1 MDERWGLAFSGLP
14 RLSALPPAHS
24 NSLHSV
30 RSPLADIKGLSCGHC
45 AGALMAA
52 PPLFPGAACGVFPA
66 AHGRCWIYPRAV
78 SWRCVRCSPLQQQSQ
93 GLVTGCRE
101 RLTAWEAPSR
111 VALLGAA
118 VWYLVLRQVG
128 VLESPKP
135 WEDAQLL
142 NSYTWSARRCAACML
157 SHGGRCLGRN
167 VAPNLLWWLPAGSGP
182 TMGMAVVYI
191 TQGLQNKL
199 EGLENPPAVVIAP
212 SC

>member
-1 MDERWGLAFSGLP
+1 M
-14 RLSALPPAHS
+14 
-24 NSLHSV
+24 
-30 RSPLADIKGLSCGHC
+30 
-45 AGALMAA
+45 
-52 PPLFPGAACGVFPA
+52 
-66 AHGRCWIYPRAV
+66 
-78 SWRCVRCSPLQQQSQ
+78 
-93 GLVTGCRE
+93 
-101 RLTAWEAPSR
+101 
-111 VALLGAA
+111 ALLGAA